1 MKNNNGSSRRIKYG
15 IESAYVDSKL
25 DLKSR
30 TEAITRFQ
38 EGSIEMLCNYD
49 VLTAGFDAPNGDCI
63 LVGRPI
69 RSILL
74 YTQMVGRGMRRT
86 KSGGTKDML
95 LSILT
100 TTFRHMTTR
109 RWKRAGR
116 YSGNAGRSGERLGA
130 SPL

>member
-1 MKNNNGSSRRIKYG
+1 
-15 IESAYVDSKL
+15 
-25 DLKSR
+25 
-30 TEAITRFQ
+30 
-38 EGSIEMLCNYD
+38 MLCNYD
-49 VLTAGFDAPNGDCI
+49 VLPAGFDAPNVDCI
-63 LVGRPI
+63 LVGRPM

-74 YTQMVGRGMRRT
+74 YTQMAGRGMRRT

-95 LSILT
+95 LSIST

-116 YSGNAGRSGERLGA
+116 YSGNTGRSGERLGA